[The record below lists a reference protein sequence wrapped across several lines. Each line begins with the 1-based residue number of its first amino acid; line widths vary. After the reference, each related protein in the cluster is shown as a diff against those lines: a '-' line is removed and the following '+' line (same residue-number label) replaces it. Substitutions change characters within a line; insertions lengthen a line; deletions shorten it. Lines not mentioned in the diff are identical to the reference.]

1 MKSLFLLWLVYQTH
15 TVSILEKTEIYD
27 IYETS
32 SYFFYNFIGPN
43 ENRPYY
49 RTMFE
54 NMNFKVPNSARKN
67 LKKDPSP
74 PGYVFNEDIPIEKVD
89 EELDEYERSWFTRYL
104 QQYYGMVKC
113 IDYNIGKMLE
123 KIESLGVS
131 EDTIIVFTRYDIVA
145 DEI

>member
-1 MKSLFLLWLVYQTH
+1 MR
-15 TVSILEKTEIYD
+15 IP
-27 IYETS
+27 
-32 SYFFYNFIGPN
+32 SYFFFNNFIGPN

-54 NMNFKVPNSARKN
+54 NMNFKVPDSARKN

-89 EELDEYERSWFTRYL
+89 EELDEYERSGFTRYL

-123 KIESLGVS
+123 KIESLGVM
-131 EDTIIVFTRYDIVA
+131 EDTIIVFTRYEHTVDVIYFSKIVA
-145 DEI
+145 NCIQHNLNRQ